1 MQEEKQQL
9 IARLK
14 EANNVLVTVSNNP
27 TVDQLS
33 AVIGLTLA
41 LNKMKKHATAVFS
54 GKVPSAIDFLE
65 PEKMIAK
72 TTDSLRDFIVSL
84 DRNKADKLR
93 YKVEDKLV
101 RIYISPYRAAIDEDD
116 LTFSQGDFNV
126 DVVVALG
133 VKEQKDLDQAIT
145 AHGRILHDATVATV
159 TTSEPGVIGSIHWA
173 DNTASSLSEMLTS
186 AIQELQEN
194 ILDGQIATAL
204 LTGIVAETDRFSNE
218 RTRPSTMAV
227 SSSLMAAGANQ
238 QLVSEK
244 LTLPPPTPPVTRPDP
259 QPDLPA
265 PMNEEQSQPIPEP
278 AGESLT
284 YAKQDQGE
292 QGKKSDDDGV
302 LRINHDELEPESDS
316 EDSVDSQGH
325 SIHID
330 EHGNLYD
337 GSHVDRQDSAASKAA
352 PPATLSDAA
361 KARDSLSEHPS
372 ITKKSSRDLVTEP
385 PQYQVEGSGLPGTD
399 DAATQQDDKDSK
411 DSYDPLAASNGSE
424 DKTLTRGEGASEAST
439 GRSGDLPVEQDQ
451 GEVATQPSLGP
462 ENVNKVKAADGPQTL
477 ADIETSVGAHQ
488 QQQDSASPSNDAT
501 AAPTNVADFG
511 QMPTAP
517 NMEEARQA
525 IIEAAGDSNQE
536 SSSGQ
541 QSTPPG
547 DYLGATNTQLQQQP
561 ANQQEQAP
569 PPVPPPMMPPQQ

>member
-1 MQEEKQQL
+1 MQEQKQQL
-9 IARLK
+9 ISRLK

-54 GKVPSAIDFLE
+54 GKVPSTIEFLE
-65 PEKMIAK
+65 PEKTIAK
-72 TTDSLRDFIVSL
+72 TTDSLRDFIISL

-101 RIYISPYRAAIDEDD
+101 RIYISPYRSAIGQND

-159 TTSEPGVIGSIHWA
+159 TTGEPGVIGSIHWA

-186 AIQELQEN
+186 ATQELQEN
-194 ILDGQIATAL
+194 ILDEQISTAL
-204 LTGIVAETDRFSNE
+204 LTGIVAETDRFSND

-244 LTLPPPTPPVTRPDP
+244 LAPPPPPPQPVTEPEP

-265 PMNEEQSQPIPEP
+265 PMTEEQSQPIEP
-278 AGESLT
+278 AGESST
-284 YAKQDQGE
+284 DAKQDQSE
-292 QGKKSDDDGV
+292 QGKKTDDDGV
-302 LRINHDELEPESDS
+302 LRINHDELESDS
-316 EDSVDSQGH
+316 EDGLDSEGH
-325 SIHID
+325 RIHID

-337 GSHVDRQDSAASKAA
+337 GSHIDQQASAASKAA
-352 PPATLSDAA
+352 PPSALSDAA
-361 KARDSLSEHPS
+361 KTSDSSTEHPT
-372 ITKKSSRDLVTEP
+372 IIKKSSRDMVTEP
-385 PQYQVEGSGLPGTD
+385 PQYQREESGLPGM
-399 DAATQQDDKDSK
+399 DAADKEDSEN
-411 DSYDPLAASNGSE
+411 SFNPLAAPN
-424 DKTLTRGEGASEAST
+424 RGEEKILSRGEDTSDAST
-439 GRSGDLPVEQDQ
+439 GGSVNLPVEQNQ
-451 GEVATQPSLGP
+451 GKTTPQPSSDP
-462 ENVNKVKAADGPQTL
+462 ENVNEPKVADGPQTL

-488 QQQDSASPSNDAT
+488 QQQDSASPSNK
-501 AAPTNVADFG
+501 AAPTNVANSD

-517 NMEEARQA
+517 SMEEARQA
-525 IIEAAGDSNQE
+525 IIEAAGDSSQE
-536 SSSGQ
+536 SSSQ
-541 QSTPPG
+541 QPTPSSDNVG
-547 DYLGATNTQLQQQP
+547 VINTQTQQQP
-561 ANQQEQAP
+561 VNQQQQAP
-569 PPVPPPMMPPQQ
+569 PSVPPPMMPPQ